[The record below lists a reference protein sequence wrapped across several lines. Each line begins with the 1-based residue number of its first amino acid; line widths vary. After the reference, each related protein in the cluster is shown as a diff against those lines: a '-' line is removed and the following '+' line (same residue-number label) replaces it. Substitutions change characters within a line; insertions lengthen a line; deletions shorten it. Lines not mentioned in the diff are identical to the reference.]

1 MISYIGG
8 KARIGKWIVPFI
20 PSDIE
25 TYVEPFSGMFWV
37 FFNMNLEQY
46 PNLKTVVYNDFN
58 GLNTNLMTSTYKKE
72 MLRIHLRS
80 VKSSSISVKKR
91 YSIRLL

>member
-8 KARIGKWIVPFI
+8 KARISKWIVPFI
-20 PSDIE
+20 PKDIE

-37 FFNMNLEQY
+37 FFKMDLIKY

-58 GLNTNLMTSTYKKE
+58 G
-72 MLRIHLRS
+72 
-80 VKSSSISVKKR
+80 
-91 YSIRLL
+91 